1 MQPLLRAFPFNLLM
15 LAGCGAVAWATAQAD
30 AQMGL
35 PSLAHPAGMAVG
47 ALLVALGLRLRL
59 LATIAYYRHEL
70 AVVRLRPQQRLVTS
84 GVFAHLRNPLL
95 QGWWMLQA
103 GWGVALG
110 TPAGLLLALA
120 LGIVLDFWVKWEE
133 LTLAAKFGDKYVA
146 YRARTPRWGWQ
157 R

>member
-1 MQPLLRAFPFNLLM
+1 MQPLLRALPFNLAL
-15 LAGCGAVAWATAQAD
+15 LIGTYAIAWGATLAD
-30 AQMGL
+30 AQLGQ
-35 PSLAHPAGMAVG
+35 PSLVHPVGLVIG

-59 LATIAYYRHEL
+59 LATIAYYNHEL
-70 AVVRLRPQQRLVTS
+70 VVVRLRPQQRLVTS
-84 GVFAHLRNPLL
+84 GIFAHLRNPLL

-133 LTLAAKFGDKYVA
+133 LTLAAKFGNEYVA

>member
-1 MQPLLRAFPFNLLM
+1 MPPLLRALPFNLAL
-15 LAGCGAVAWATAQAD
+15 LAGTYAIAWGAMQAD
-30 AQMGL
+30 AQLALPTVRHTVGL
-35 PSLAHPAGMAVG
+35 AGG

-59 LATIAYYRHEL
+59 LATIAYYDHEL
-70 AVVRLRPQQRLVTS
+70 VVVRLRPQQRLVTS
-84 GVFAHLRNPLL
+84 GIFAHLRNPLL
-95 QGWWMLQA
+95 QGGWMLQT

-120 LGIVLDFWVKWEE
+120 LGIALDFWVKWEE
-133 LTLAAKFGDKYVA
+133 LTLAAKFGDEYVA

>member
-1 MQPLLRAFPFNLLM
+1 MPFNLL
-15 LAGCGAVAWATAQAD
+15 LFAGCGGIALSAVQAD
-30 AQMGL
+30 AQLGL
-35 PSLAHPAGMAVG
+35 ASLAHPAGMAIG

-59 LATIAYYRHEL
+59 LATIAYYQHEL
-70 AVVRLRPQQRLVTS
+70 VVVRLRPQQRLVTS

-103 GWGVALG
+103 GWGVAFG
-110 TPAGLLLALA
+110 TSSGLLLALA

-133 LTLAAKFGDKYVA
+133 LTLAAKFGDEYVA

>member
-15 LAGCGAVAWATAQAD
+15 LVGCGAVAWATAQAD
-30 AQMGL
+30 AQLGL

-59 LATIAYYRHEL
+59 LA
-70 AVVRLRPQQRLVTS
+70 
-84 GVFAHLRNPLL
+84 
-95 QGWWMLQA
+95 
-103 GWGVALG
+103 
-110 TPAGLLLALA
+110 LA

-133 LTLAAKFGDKYVA
+133 LTLAAKFGDEYVA
-146 YRARTPRWGWQ
+146 YRARTPCWGWQ

>member
-1 MQPLLRAFPFNLLM
+1 MRPLLRALPFNLAL
-15 LAGCGAVAWATAQAD
+15 LAGTYAIAWGAMQAD
-30 AQMGL
+30 AQLALPAVRHTAGL
-35 PSLAHPAGMAVG
+35 AAG

-59 LATIAYYRHEL
+59 LATIAYYNHEL
-70 AVVRLRPQQRLVTS
+70 VVVRLRPQRRLVTS

-103 GWGVALG
+103 GWVLALG
-110 TPAGLLLALA
+110 TPTGMLLALA
-120 LGIVLDFWVKWEE
+120 LGVALDFWVKWEE
-133 LTLAAKFGDKYVA
+133 LTLAAEFGDEYVA